1 MIHGVKATHVGTSS
15 GVPSGS
21 VVLVWDDST
30 ECTLS
35 TFSDDVKLGVVV
47 DRSRGSHSQGP
58 QHSEGEMG

>member
-1 MIHGVKATHVGTSS
+1 MIHGMKATQVGTSS
-15 GVPSGS
+15 GVPSRLV

-35 TFSDDVKLGVVV
+35 TFSDVKLGVVV
-47 DRSRGSHSQGP
+47 DRSHGSHSQGP